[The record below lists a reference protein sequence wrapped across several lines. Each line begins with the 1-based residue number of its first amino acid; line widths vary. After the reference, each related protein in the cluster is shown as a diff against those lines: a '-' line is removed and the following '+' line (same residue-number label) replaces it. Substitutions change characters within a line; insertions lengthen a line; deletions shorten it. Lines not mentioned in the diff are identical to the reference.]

1 MKARSLKL
9 IANQTLRGLLRNF
22 ALMALVIVA
31 ACMFVLGSTFA
42 VALNVT
48 NVGIQLQKQVEI
60 KAFLKEGAKDYAAIG
75 ANIKAIPGVKSATY
89 VSKDEALKR
98 MAEEYPDY
106 REVIATLPSN
116 PLPASFDVEISD
128 PKSIREIAGAV
139 SGISGV
145 ESVNYGQSYVEGLS
159 SMLQVLWSFTAL
171 ILVAMAFGSAI
182 IVNNTIG
189 ITVTARR
196 NEIDIMRLVGASDG
210 FIRAPFVLEGMI
222 IGLAGGLI
230 AGLGIFFGYEGAVRW
245 VHGMAPFVPLV
256 TAPWARLGLLAL
268 VVLLGAA
275 LGAGAGN
282 NATNKYL
289 KD

>member
-1 MKARSLKL
+1 MKARSFKL

-22 ALMALVIVA
+22 AFMALVIVA
-31 ACMFVLGSTFA
+31 ACMFVMGSTFA

-48 NVGIQLQKQVEI
+48 NIGIQLQKQVEI
-60 KAFLKEGAKDYAAIG
+60 KAFLKEGVKDYASIAT
-75 ANIKAIPGVKSATY
+75 NIKAIPGVKAAAY

-106 REVIATLPSN
+106 REMISTLPAN

-128 PKSIREIAGAV
+128 PKSIKQIAGAIGGLN
-139 SGISGV
+139 GI

-196 NEIDIMRLVGASDG
+196 NEIDIMRLVGASDW
-210 FIRAPFVLEGMI
+210 FVRAPFVLEGMV
-222 IGLAGGLI
+222 IGITGGLI
-230 AGLGIFFGYEGAVRW
+230 AGFGIFFGYTQAVKW
-245 VHGMAPFVPLV
+245 VNGMAPFIPLV
-256 TAPWARLGLLAL
+256 TAAWARYGLLAL
-268 VVLLGAA
+268 VVVLGAT
-275 LGAGAGN
+275 LGAGAGT

-289 KD
+289 RD

>member
-116 PLPASFDVEISD
+116 PLPASFDVE
-128 PKSIREIAGAV
+128 
-139 SGISGV
+139 
-145 ESVNYGQSYVEGLS
+145 
-159 SMLQVLWSFTAL
+159 
-171 ILVAMAFGSAI
+171 
-182 IVNNTIG
+182 
-189 ITVTARR
+189 
-196 NEIDIMRLVGASDG
+196 
-210 FIRAPFVLEGMI
+210 
-222 IGLAGGLI
+222 
-230 AGLGIFFGYEGAVRW
+230 
-245 VHGMAPFVPLV
+245 
-256 TAPWARLGLLAL
+256 
-268 VVLLGAA
+268 
-275 LGAGAGN
+275 
-282 NATNKYL
+282 
-289 KD
+289 